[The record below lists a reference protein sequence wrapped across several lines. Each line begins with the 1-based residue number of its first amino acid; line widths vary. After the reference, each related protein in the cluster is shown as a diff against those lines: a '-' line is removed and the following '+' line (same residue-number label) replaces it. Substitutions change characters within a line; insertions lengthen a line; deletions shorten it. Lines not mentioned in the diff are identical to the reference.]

1 MNKRGGALG
10 VTPAVLTSILP
21 LPLSVCLCRETEGN
35 DGKPFK
41 ANNFE
46 KICQK
51 VSCDQG
57 FDKGGDAGPL
67 PEAPAAHHSRVGF
80 EL

>member
-1 MNKRGGALG
+1 MNIRGGALG
-10 VTPAVLTSILP
+10 VISTIFTSVLLP
-21 LPLSVCLCRETEGN
+21 PLSVCLCHETGGN
-35 DGKPFK
+35 DAKSFK